1 LKVGAPQ
8 SLFDEAPVF
17 AVRVSPVTKE
27 LLHRLGSIAL
37 SVKQDADEPCLLYVE
52 LQKDEQA
59 AEIAEVVHA
68 CGSLLYGLTPH
79 HRSLEQLFLRTI
91 DASRHPAP
99 AGSSQ
104 S

>member
-1 LKVGAPQ
+1 
-8 SLFDEAPVF
+8 
-17 AVRVSPVTKE
+17 VTKE

-37 SVKQDADEPCLLYVE
+37 SVKQNADDPCLLYVE
-52 LQKDEQA
+52 VQKDEQA

-91 DASRHPAP
+91 DASRHRAP
-99 AGSSQ
+99 VGSSQ